1 LIDPLS
7 NFANI
12 YAKESTYSWKD
23 KSPKTSDNVKQISW
37 NSSCQNGLIRM
48 GRPEKPE
55 LFSGLSL
62 KIQAHVYVGF
72 L

>member
-1 LIDPLS
+1 
-7 NFANI
+7 
-12 YAKESTYSWKD
+12 
-23 KSPKTSDNVKQISW
+23 
-37 NSSCQNGLIRM
+37 M